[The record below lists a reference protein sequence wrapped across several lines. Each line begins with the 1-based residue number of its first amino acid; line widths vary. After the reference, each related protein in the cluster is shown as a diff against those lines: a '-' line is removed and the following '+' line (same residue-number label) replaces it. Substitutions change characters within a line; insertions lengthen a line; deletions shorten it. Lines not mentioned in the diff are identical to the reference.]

1 MGTRPTYLSGVYFS
15 VKFSTA
21 GQRKNIVTALL
32 SVQQLAI
39 STAQETLVESLS
51 FELHAHQAL
60 TILGE
65 TGSGKSL
72 LANAI
77 IGNLPAGLRSQ
88 GKIALFGQYQHQRTQ
103 AEREALWGKQL
114 AVLPQEPWH
123 ALNPIMRAGEQVAEV
138 HRLVMGNH
146 AASAALTDSAFQQVA
161 LHQDQ
166 SKYPHQ
172 LSGGMAQRVAYL
184 CATQTQAP
192 LLIADEPTKGL
203 DASRRDQIIALLQ
216 AQLTRGALL
225 TITHDIEVAE
235 KLGGT
240 IIVMRKG
247 VIQEQGPAQQVLS
260 HPQSDYTKALINA
273 DPRYWPTTPQ
283 SKTGEPLLTVD
294 NIAMHR
300 GEKCLFD
307 SLSFTLS
314 AGEILGISGDSGC
327 GKSTLADLLLG
338 LLKPSQGR
346 IHRPQAIP
354 VGKALKLYQDP
365 PSALAKSVT
374 LQTLLEDV
382 CRQHTVE
389 RSHIP
394 RLLERLA
401 LSPNL
406 LSRKANQVSGGE
418 LQRFAILRALLT
430 RPTLLVADEPTSRL
444 DPITAASTL
453 QLIIELTQEIGC
465 ALVLISHDK
474 LALEKTCHRV
484 LSL

>member
-1 MGTRPTYLSGVYFS
+1 M
-15 VKFSTA
+15 
-21 GQRKNIVTALL
+21 
-32 SVQQLAI
+32 
-39 STAQETLVESLS
+39 
-51 FELHAHQAL
+51 
-60 TILGE
+60 
-65 TGSGKSL
+65 
-72 LANAI
+72 
-77 IGNLPAGLRSQ
+77 
-88 GKIALFGQYQHQRTQ
+88 
-103 AEREALWGKQL
+103 
-114 AVLPQEPWH
+114 
-123 ALNPIMRAGEQVAEV
+123 
-138 HRLVMGNH
+138 
-146 AASAALTDSAFQQVA
+146 
-161 LHQDQ
+161 
-166 SKYPHQ
+166 
-172 LSGGMAQRVAYL
+172 
-184 CATQTQAP
+184 
-192 LLIADEPTKGL
+192 
-203 DASRRDQIIALLQ
+203 Q

-247 VIQEQGPAQQVLS
+247 VIQEQGPAQQVLN

-346 IHRPQAIP
+346 IHRLQAIP
-354 VGKALKLYQDP
+354 LGKALKLYQDP

-382 CRQHTVE
+382 CRQHSVE
-389 RSHIP
+389 RSQIP

-444 DPITAASTL
+444 DPSR
-453 QLIIELTQEIGC
+453 QPVPC
-465 ALVLISHDK
+465 S
-474 LALEKTCHRV
+474 
-484 LSL
+484 

>member
-1 MGTRPTYLSGVYFS
+1 MTT
-15 VKFSTA
+15 
-21 GQRKNIVTALL
+21 LL

-39 STAQETLVESLS
+39 SSGQHTLVESLS
-51 FELHAHQAL
+51 FTLHAHQAL

-77 IGNLPAGLRSQ
+77 IGNLPAELQSQ
-88 GKIALFGQYQHQRTQ
+88 GSIELFGQYQHQRTQ

-123 ALNPIMRAGEQVAEV
+123 ALNPIMPAGEQVAEV
-138 HRLVMGNH
+138 HRLVMNNH
-146 AASAALTDSAFQQVA
+146 AESAALTRFAFQQVE
-161 LHQDQ
+161 LCQDQ
-166 SKYPHQ
+166 EKFPHQ

-184 CATQTQAP
+184 CATQTNAP

-216 AQLTRGALL
+216 AQLTRGGVL

-235 KLGGT
+235 KLGGH

-247 VIQEQGPAQQVLS
+247 VIQEQGPAQQVLNN
-260 HPQSDYTKALINA
+260 PQSDYTKALISA
-273 DPRYWPTTPQ
+273 DPRHWPATPLRE
-283 SKTGEPLLTVD
+283 TGDLLLSVD

-300 GEKCLFD
+300 GKKCLFD
-307 SLSFTLS
+307 GLSFTLS

-338 LLKPSQGR
+338 LLTPTQGR
-346 IHRPQAIP
+346 IERQQAIP

-365 PSALAKSVT
+365 PSALTKSVT

-382 CRQHTVE
+382 CRQHAVD
-389 RSHIP
+389 RSQIP
-394 RLLERLA
+394 HLLKRLA
-401 LSPNL
+401 LSPSL

-418 LQRFAILRALLT
+418 LQRFAILRTLLA

-465 ALVLISHDK
+465 ALVLISHEK

-484 LSL
+484 LAL